1 MPWGEAAFG
10 YFQLIEN
17 WRGKKCPFLKFKL
30 ERRELTPQ
38 KVSTN
43 AGAPGHQAGF
53 STGLKP
59 LSSPPS
65 LEIPK

>member
-1 MPWGEAAFG
+1 MPCGEAAFG
-10 YFQLIEN
+10 YFQLTEN
-17 WRGKKCPFLKFKL
+17 WRGKKCSFLKFKL
-30 ERRELTPQ
+30 ERRELMPQ

-43 AGAPGHQAGF
+43 AGVPRHQAEF

-59 LSSPPS
+59 LSFPPS